1 MPTARQYLLHWPKL
15 HKVLPGAGQAARPGQ
30 DLEAAVQDGSLL
42 ADRQGQDGDRVH
54 RRGRSFARMSGI
66 VHYAEV
72 DGSGVSDYRNG
83 KAEGVRG
90 LDGTVNGIT
99 GSHLGR
105 HSVSV

>member
-1 MPTARQYLLHWPKL
+1 
-15 HKVLPGAGQAARPGQ
+15 
-30 DLEAAVQDGSLL
+30 
-42 ADRQGQDGDRVH
+42 
-54 RRGRSFARMSGI
+54 MSGI

-83 KAEGVRG
+83 EVEGVRW

-99 GSHLGR
+99 GSGIGR